1 MLACSGVLLG
11 VGVCPNPSV
20 TSRTG
25 AAINKNTFF
34 MKFSWTSFDDFLR
47 RGGLEFH

>member
-1 MLACSGVLLG
+1 

-34 MKFSWTSFDDFLR
+34 MEFSWNPR